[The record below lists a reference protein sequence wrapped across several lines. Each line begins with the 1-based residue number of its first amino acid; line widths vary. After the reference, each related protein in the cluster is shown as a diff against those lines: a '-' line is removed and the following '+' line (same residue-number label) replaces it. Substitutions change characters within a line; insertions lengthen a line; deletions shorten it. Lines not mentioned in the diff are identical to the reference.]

1 MKGEGEKDEF
11 KEFSFIS
18 KEYQSIIEDLQRKRN
33 EKKEMEE
40 KGNRAFPEQREIDEK
55 ILERMIEYFSIRDL
69 LAMSRVNK
77 FWRNIILHSKSLKF
91 NLQEIPISSDKFK
104 KNENQFKNW
113 LLPLRNQ
120 IKYLGIH
127 QSMMQ
132 SDWIEFISVLMFN
145 HQSSLHHLSLH
156 HCIHLN
162 CFFFQNVY
170 LFFLQSLQSS
180 SSSPL
185 PSPSSNNEPVVPS
198 LVKPLQR
205 SNSGI
210 TNKDLLTPSAAI
222 PPIEYNSFHLFP
234 CTFSTLCKLFGGV
247 SVQFKSIYYLDIS
260 DCISFNDDSL
270 SFLSLFPN
278 LTTLLLTNLHL
289 VTGLSLLSPFFPFSP
304 LPFPPLFPFLSPSS
318 LFFPFSF
325 LSPSSLSFPFP
336 FLFFL
341 SFPFLSSTLLYLYR
355 LLFSSLSLPLSF
367 IHVVASLSF
376 SHSGTLSLHPH
387 LLSHT
392 CTLHAPFLHYSSFS
406 FNTHS
411 CISSPLLSSH
421 PPPSLPPP
429 PFPWEVLPITN

>member
-1 MKGEGEKDEF
+1 M
-11 KEFSFIS
+11 FSFIS

-91 NLQEIPISSDKFK
+91 NLQELPISSDKFK

-180 SSSPL
+180 YSSPL

-304 LPFPPLFPFLSPSS
+304 LLFPFLSPSS
-318 LFFPFSF
+318 LFFPF
-325 LSPSSLSFPFP
+325 PF
-336 FLFFL
+336 FFFL
-341 SFPFLSSTLLYLYR
+341 SFPLPLFSFLFHSLLFFFFLSFPLLLCSTLLYLYR
-355 LLFSSLSLPLSF
+355 LLFSSLSPSIVYSCPCLSF
-367 IHVVASLSF
+367 LF
-376 SHSGTLSLHPH
+376 
-387 LLSHT
+387 
-392 CTLHAPFLHYSSFS
+392 PFWY
-406 FNTHS
+406 
-411 CISSPLLSSH
+411 
-421 PPPSLPPP
+421 
-429 PFPWEVLPITN
+429 EE